1 MKSEIIDIMPQNLGS
16 PNPEG
21 TMPLAEKATQY
32 LQELHR
38 LGTNRYA
45 TATERYTDYL
55 STGSLLLSMEIGI
68 ISQITFNIYTILSIV
83 PNAKGMHPGQTFSLE
98 KTYCAWVVE
107 KAAPMAIECVG
118 MMPVAATHPVYLN
131 AKLES
136 YIAAPIWVD
145 GQIYGTLNFT
155 HPDVRS
161 VAFTRE
167 DIQLVELLAAGL
179 AMAIERDLI
188 DHRRELA
195 TEKMLENVHLFE
207 NAFNHAAIGI
217 ALVAPNG
224 MWLRVNAALCNM
236 LGYTEPELLAIDFQL
251 ITHPDDLQADLTHV
265 REMLHGE
272 RDTYSMEKRYFHQ
285 QGQIIWVL
293 LNVSLVRAS
302 DGEPRYF
309 VSQIHD
315 ITHQKLALEELVL
328 KRSQLELANRKL
340 QQLATKDSLT
350 HALNRRAFD
359 ERFDEEIHRFSRTQ
373 LPLSLLLLDIDFFK
387 QYNDNYGHLAGDEA
401 LRQVVNVLSKASR
414 TEDILARYGGEE
426 FAIVLPNTPAN
437 KCTMIAERL
446 RIAIESIQ
454 GLARPLTISIGAT
467 TLEPGTSAP
476 TPNQIVHAADEALYL
491 AKAAGRNCVCIKNC
505 E

>member
-1 MKSEIIDIMPQNLGS
+1 MSHNTDS
-16 PNPEG
+16 PIPDVAK
-21 TMPLAEKATQY
+21 TLAEKAAQY

-38 LGTNRYA
+38 LSTNRYA
-45 TATERYTDYL
+45 TATERYADYL
-55 STGSLLLSMEIGI
+55 STGSRLLGMEIGI
-68 ISQITFNIYTILSIV
+68 ISQITSNIYTILSVI
-83 PNAKGMHPGQTFSLE
+83 PNERGMHPGQTFSLE
-98 KTYCAWVVE
+98 NTYCAWVVD
-107 KAAPMAIECVG
+107 KAAPMAVECVG
-118 MMPVAATHPVYLN
+118 MIPGGATHPVYLN
-131 AKLES
+131 AKLEA
-136 YIAAPIWVD
+136 YIAAPIWVE
-145 GQIYGTLNFT
+145 GEIYGTLNFT
-155 HPDVRS
+155 HAEVRPI
-161 VAFTRE
+161 AFTRE
-167 DIQLVELLAAGL
+167 DIQLVELLAVGL
-179 AMAIERDLI
+179 AMAIELDLV
-188 DHRRELA
+188 DQRRELA

-217 ALVAPNG
+217 ALVAPSG
-224 MWLRVNAALCNM
+224 VWLRVNAALCNM
-236 LGYTEPELLAIDFQL
+236 LGYTEDELLAIDFQL

-285 QGQIIWVL
+285 QGQIIWAL
-293 LNVSLVRAS
+293 LNVSLVMAS
-302 DGEPRYF
+302 DGYPRYF

-359 ERFDEEIHRFSRTQ
+359 ERLDEEIHRFLRTQ
-373 LPLSLLLLDIDFFK
+373 LPLSLLLLDIDYFK
-387 QYNDNYGHLAGDEA
+387 QYNDSYGHLAGDEA

-414 TEDILARYGGEE
+414 AEDILARYGGEE
-426 FAIVLPNTPAN
+426 FAIILPNTPAN
-437 KCTMIAERL
+437 TCTMIAERL
-446 RIAIESIQ
+446 RIAVESIQ

-467 TLEPGTSAP
+467 TLVPGTSAP
-476 TPNQIVHAADEALYL
+476 TPNQIIHATDEALYL